1 MLDEEGVDTADDE
14 DRGSVGCLG
23 GRLAAEFL
31 SCLCRCWWLNGRE
44 A

>member
-1 MLDEEGVDTADDE
+1 MLDEEGVDTANGE

-23 GRLAAEFL
+23 GAEFL
-31 SCLCRCWWLNGRE
+31 SCLCSCWWLNGRE